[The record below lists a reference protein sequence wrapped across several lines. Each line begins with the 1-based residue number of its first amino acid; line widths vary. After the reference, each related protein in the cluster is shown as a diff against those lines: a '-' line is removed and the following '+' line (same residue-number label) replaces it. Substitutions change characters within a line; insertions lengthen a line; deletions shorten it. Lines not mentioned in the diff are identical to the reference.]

1 MKVFGGINLYSVMI
15 VDDEPIIRMGL
26 KKIINWEEYGFKI
39 VCEARD
45 GEDALKLL
53 EEHNIDFIVS
63 DIKMHKITGIELL
76 RKIREK
82 GLDTLVLLLSGYD
95 EFSYA
100 QEGIRLG
107 AFDYILKPLDS
118 QKLKNIL
125 INANNKISARE
136 KKDHEYNVNKIISG
150 EKILYDLLR
159 GKNLMMMDELISQYN
174 LPLIKDK
181 IQVAII
187 EINEIVISSKD
198 LTENDELG
206 SLEKSVDDL
215 IKKELK
221 KSGIEYFSV
230 LDGEFGKKVII
241 VQTDKDME
249 ISDFN
254 QSFMMVLND
263 ILKMSFE
270 DLQTKLNIGVGNAY
284 SKVYSIYKS
293 YLNAKEALK
302 YKYVLGTN
310 KLIHV
315 NELTEIRQKNFIYP
329 IEKEKELINSILVG
343 SDDSLSILGDLVKEI
358 ANILNF
364 DIFSI
369 NIAFTQVI
377 YNIYNNVLKKY
388 SFLEDIYDLSQIIK
402 IGFVG
407 IETIDNIEKQ
417 LMDNI
422 KKLIAVIKE
431 YNLNQSDN
439 IVQKACEYVLNHIDE
454 DIKLTSIANNLNIS
468 KNYLCSIFKQKTG
481 ENFLEYATKAKM
493 ERAKILLKKHDCKVY
508 EVSELLGYKETSY
521 FSKLFK
527 KHTGYTPAEYKK
539 ISI

>member
-1 MKVFGGINLYSVMI
+1 MINLYSVMI
-15 VDDEPIIRMGL
+15 VDDEPIIRRGL
-26 KKIINWEEYGFKI
+26 KKIISWEEYGFNI
-39 VCEARD
+39 ICEARN
-45 GEDALKLL
+45 GEEALELL
-53 EEHNIDFIVS
+53 KKHNIDFIVS
-63 DIKMHKITGIELL
+63 DIKMHRMTGIELL
-76 RKIREK
+76 REIRKKE
-82 GLDTLVLLLSGYD
+82 LDTLVLLLSGYD

-125 INANNKISARE
+125 INAYDKLTAKE

-159 GKNLMMMDELISQYN
+159 GKNLMMMEEYISQYN
-174 LPLIKDK
+174 LPLIKGK
-181 IQVAII
+181 VQVAII
-187 EINEIVISSKD
+187 EINEIVISSED
-198 LTENDELG
+198 LTENDECNYLNNNVN
-206 SLEKSVDDL
+206 EL
-215 IKKELK
+215 IEKELK
-221 KSGIEYFSV
+221 NSDIEYFSV
-230 LDGEFGKKVII
+230 LDGEFGRKIII
-241 VQTDKDME
+241 VQADNDAE
-249 ISDFN
+249 ILDLN
-254 QSFMMVLND
+254 QSFIIVLKR
-263 ILKMSFE
+263 ILEISSGDF
-270 DLQTKLNIGVGNAY
+270 QTKLNIGVGNAY
-284 SKVYSIYKS
+284 NQVYSIYKS

-315 NELTEIRQKNFIYP
+315 NELTELSQKNFVYP
-329 IEKEKELINSILVG
+329 IEKEKALINSILIG
-343 SDDSLSILGDLVKEI
+343 KDDSLSMLQDLIKEI
-358 ANILNF
+358 ADILNF

-388 SFLEDIYDLSQIIK
+388 SFLKDIYDLSQIIK

-407 IETIDNIEKQ
+407 VETLDNIEKQ

-422 KKLIAVIKE
+422 AKLIDIIKE

-454 DIKLTSIANNLNIS
+454 DITLTSIANNLNIS
-468 KNYLCSIFKQKTG
+468 KNYLCSIFKQQTG

-493 ERAKILLKKHDCKVY
+493 ERARILLKKHDYKVY
-508 EVSELLGYKETSY
+508 EVSDLLGYKETSY

-539 ISI
+539 NSI

>member
-1 MKVFGGINLYSVMI
+1 MYSVMI
-15 VDDEPIIRMGL
+15 VDDEPIIRKGL
-26 KKIINWEEYGFKI
+26 KKIINWEEFGFNI

-45 GEDALKLL
+45 GEEALEKLN
-53 EEHNIDFIVS
+53 EHSIDFIIS

-76 RKIREK
+76 RKIREN

-107 AFDYILKPLDS
+107 AFDYILKPLDA

-125 INANNKISARE
+125 INAYDKLTQKE

-159 GKNLMMMDELISQYN
+159 GKNLMMMEEYISQYN
-174 LPLIKDK
+174 LPLIKGK
-181 IQVAII
+181 IQVAIV
-187 EINEIVISSKD
+187 EINEIIISSED
-198 LTENDELG
+198 LTENDEWSDLNNQIN
-206 SLEKSVDDL
+206 DL
-215 IKKELK
+215 IEKELK
-221 KSGIEYFSV
+221 KSYIEHFSV
-230 LDGEFGKKVII
+230 LDGDFGKKII
-241 VQTDKDME
+241 LVQTNKDIE

-254 QSFMMVLND
+254 QKFIEVLKE
-263 ILKMSFE
+263 ILKISSE
-270 DLQTKLNIGVGNAY
+270 NYKIKLNIGVGNAY
-284 SKVYSIYKS
+284 NQLYSIYKS

-310 KLIHV
+310 KLIQLS
-315 NELTEIRQKNFIYP
+315 ELAEIRKKNFVYP
-329 IEKEKELINSILVG
+329 IEKEKTLINSILIG
-343 SDDSLSILGDLVKEI
+343 KDDSLSMLRELINDI
-358 ANILNF
+358 ASMLNS

-369 NIAFTQVI
+369 NIAFTQVV

-388 SFLEDIYDLSQIIK
+388 SFLEDVYDLSQITN
-402 IGFVG
+402 IGFLGV
-407 IETIDNIEKQ
+407 EALEDIEKQ
-417 LMDNI
+417 LIDNI
-422 KKLIAVIKE
+422 TKLIDIIKE

-454 DIKLTSIANNLNIS
+454 DITLTSIANNLNIS
-468 KNYLCSIFKQKTG
+468 KNYLCSIFKLQTG

-493 ERAKILLKKHDCKVY
+493 ERAKILLKKHDYKVY
-508 EVSELLGYKETSY
+508 EVSDLLGYKETSY

-539 ISI
+539 NSL

>member
-1 MKVFGGINLYSVMI
+1 MYSVMI

-26 KKIINWEEYGFKI
+26 KKIINWEEYGFNI
-39 VCEARD
+39 VCEARN
-45 GEDALKLL
+45 GEEALELFK
-53 EEHNIDFIVS
+53 EHSIDFIVS
-63 DIKMHKITGIELL
+63 DIKMHKMTGIELL
-76 RKIREK
+76 RAIREK
-82 GLDTLVLLLSGYD
+82 ELDTLVLLLSGYD

-125 INANNKISARE
+125 ISAYNKLTRKE
-136 KKDHEYNVNKIISG
+136 KKDYEYNVNKVISG

-159 GKNLMMMDELISQYN
+159 GKNLMMMDEYISQYN
-174 LPLIKDK
+174 LPLIKGK
-181 IQVAII
+181 VQVAII
-187 EINEIVISSKD
+187 EINEIVISSQD
-198 LTENDELG
+198 LTENDEWNHLNN
-206 SLEKSVDDL
+206 KVNDL

-221 KSGIEYFSV
+221 DSVIKYFSV
-230 LDGEFGKKVII
+230 LEGDFGKKVII
-241 VQTDKDME
+241 VQASDDSE
-249 ISDFN
+249 ILDFD
-254 QSFMMVLND
+254 QSFLTVLKR
-263 ILKMSFE
+263 ILANGSE
-270 DLQTKLNIGVGNAY
+270 GLQTKLNIGVGNAY
-284 SKVYSIYKS
+284 NQVYSIYKS

-315 NELTEIRQKNFIYP
+315 NELTELRQKNFVYP
-329 IEKEKELINSILVG
+329 IEKEKALINSILIG
-343 SDDSLSILGDLVKEI
+343 KDDSVIMLKDLVKEI

-364 DIFSI
+364 NIFSI
-369 NIAFTQVI
+369 NIAFTELI

-388 SFLEDIYDLSQIIK
+388 SFLQAVYDLSQIIK

-407 IETIDNIEKQ
+407 VETLDNIEEQ
-417 LMDNI
+417 LIGNI
-422 KKLIAVIKE
+422 EKLINIIKE
-431 YNLNQSDN
+431 YNLNKSDN

-454 DIKLTSIANNLNIS
+454 DITLMSIANSLNIS

-493 ERAKILLKKHDCKVY
+493 ERAKVLLKRYDYKVY
-508 EVSELLGYKETSY
+508 EVSDMLGYKEKAY

-527 KHTGYTPAEYKK
+527 KFTGFTPAEYKK
-539 ISI
+539 SNI

>member
-1 MKVFGGINLYSVMI
+1 MI

-39 VCEARD
+39 VCEARN
-45 GEDALKLL
+45 GEEALELL
-53 EEHNIDFIVS
+53 KVHSIDFMVS
-63 DIKMHKITGIELL
+63 DIKMHRMTGIELL
-76 RKIREK
+76 RAIREK
-82 GLDTLVLLLSGYD
+82 ELDTLVLLLSGYD

-125 INANNKISARE
+125 INAYNKLTLKE
-136 KKDHEYNVNKIISG
+136 KKDYEYNVNKIISG

-159 GKNLMMMDELISQYN
+159 GKNLMMMDEYISKYN
-174 LPLIKDK
+174 LPLIKGK
-181 IQVAII
+181 VQVAII
-187 EINEIVISSKD
+187 EINEIVISSQD
-198 LTENDELG
+198 LTENDECNYLNNKVNDLIEAE
-206 SLEKSVDDL
+206 LEKGGV
-215 IKKELK
+215 
-221 KSGIEYFSV
+221 EYFSV

-241 VQTDKDME
+241 VQANEEVE
-249 ISDFN
+249 ISDLN
-254 QSFMMVLND
+254 QSFIR
-263 ILKMSFE
+263 ILKRILETSSE
-270 DLQTKLNIGVGNAY
+270 ALRTKLNIGVGNAY
-284 SKVYSIYKS
+284 NQVYSIYKS

-315 NELTEIRQKNFIYP
+315 NELTELRQKNFVYP
-329 IEKEKELINSILVG
+329 VEKEKALINSILIG
-343 SDDSLSILGDLVKEI
+343 KDDSLSMLRDLVKKI

-407 IETIDNIEKQ
+407 VETLDNIEEQ

-422 KKLIAVIKE
+422 AKLIDIIKE

-439 IVQKACEYVLNHIDE
+439 TVHRACEYVLKHIDE
-454 DIKLTSIANNLNIS
+454 DITLTSIANNLNIS
-468 KNYLCSIFKQKTG
+468 KNYLCSIFKQQTG

-493 ERAKILLKKHDCKVY
+493 ERAKILLKKHDYKVY
-508 EVSELLGYKETSY
+508 EVSDMLGYKETTY

-539 ISI
+539 CNI

>member
-1 MKVFGGINLYSVMI
+1 MI

-45 GEDALKLL
+45 GEEALELL
-53 EEHNIDFIVS
+53 KEHNIDFIVS

-76 RKIREK
+76 RKIRER

-107 AFDYILKPLDS
+107 AFDYILKPLDA

-125 INANNKISARE
+125 INAYNKLTTKE
-136 KKDHEYNVNKIISG
+136 KKDREYNINKIISG

-159 GKNLMMMDELISQYN
+159 GKNLMMMDEYISQYN
-174 LPLIKDK
+174 LPLIKGK

-206 SLEKSVDDL
+206 SLEKSVDHL
-215 IKKELK
+215 IKKEFK

-254 QSFMMVLND
+254 QSFMMVLNN
-263 ILKMSFE
+263 ILKVSFE
-270 DLQTKLNIGVGNAY
+270 ALQTKLNIGVGNAY

-315 NELTEIRQKNFIYP
+315 NELTEIRQKNFVYP
-329 IEKEKELINSILVG
+329 IEKEKELINSILMG
-343 SDDSLSILGDLVKEI
+343 SDDSLSILGALVKEI

-422 KKLIAVIKE
+422 EKLIAVIKE

-539 ISI
+539 ISM

>member
-1 MKVFGGINLYSVMI
+1 MYSVMI
-15 VDDEPIIRMGL
+15 VDDEPIIRKGL
-26 KKIINWEEYGFKI
+26 KKIINWEEYDFNI

-45 GEDALKLL
+45 GEEALELL
-53 EEHNIDFIVS
+53 KEYSIDFIIS
-63 DIKMHKITGIELL
+63 DIKMQKITGIELL
-76 RKIREK
+76 RKIREN

-95 EFSYA
+95 EFTYA

-107 AFDYILKPLDS
+107 AFDYILKPLDA

-125 INANNKISARE
+125 NNAYDKLAMKE

-159 GKNLMMMDELISQYN
+159 GKNLMLMDEYISQYN
-174 LPLIKDK
+174 LPLIKGK
-181 IQVAII
+181 VQVAIV
-187 EINEIVISSKD
+187 EINEIIISSED
-198 LTENDELG
+198 LTENDEWNYLNN
-206 SLEKSVDDL
+206 EVNEL
-215 IKKELK
+215 IEKELK
-221 KSGIEYFSV
+221 KSDIEHFSV
-230 LDGEFGKKVII
+230 LDGDFGKRII
-241 VQTDKDME
+241 LVQTDKNIE

-254 QSFMMVLND
+254 QSFIEVLKE
-263 ILKMSFE
+263 ILKTSSE
-270 DLQTKLNIGVGNAY
+270 KYQIKLNIGVGNAY
-284 SKVYSIYKS
+284 NQLYSIYKS

-310 KLIHV
+310 KLIQLD
-315 NELTEIRQKNFIYP
+315 ELAEIRKKNFVYP
-329 IEKEKELINSILVG
+329 IEKEKALINSILIG
-343 SDDSLSILGDLVKEI
+343 KEDSSSILRELVSEI
-358 ANILNF
+358 ASMLNS

-369 NIAFTQVI
+369 NIAFTQVVD
-377 YNIYNNVLKKY
+377 NIYNNVLKKY
-388 SFLEDIYDLSQIIK
+388 SFLEDVYDLSQIIN
-402 IGFVG
+402 IGFLGV
-407 IETIDNIEKQ
+407 ETLEDIEKQ

-422 KKLIAVIKE
+422 SKLIDIINE

-454 DIKLTSIANNLNIS
+454 DIALSSIANNLNIS
-468 KNYLCSIFKQKTG
+468 KNYLCSIFKQQTG

-493 ERAKILLKKHDCKVY
+493 ERAKILLKKHDYKVY
-508 EVSELLGYKETSY
+508 EVSDLLGYKETSY